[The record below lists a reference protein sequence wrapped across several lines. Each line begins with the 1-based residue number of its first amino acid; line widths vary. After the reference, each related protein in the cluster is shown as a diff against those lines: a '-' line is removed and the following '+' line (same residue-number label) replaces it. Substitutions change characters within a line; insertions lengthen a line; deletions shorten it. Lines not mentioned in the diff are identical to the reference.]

1 MGLIAFARD
10 FASDQDPRGASGP
23 FDGDRVP
30 GDALDSHHREPR
42 GLPVDDGR
50 EHPLVDAGRRSRP
63 HVCCGVCLDLSHL
76 VDGEPDRRLLRP
88 APEDDHPPLRAGGS
102 LAAKVGAEVDDDRR
116 LSPEAGDADD
126 RRSSVGYPR
135 HRLRHDNAVDPAG
148 LDSIPLVADPDR
160 QEADPVDRLRAV
172 TIPFSVVGVG
182 AHASPHPSRTAS
194 IASESATQVKTLRP
208 KLPVGINYLSG
219 RRIVQ
224 MVALSIWYG
233 AGATL
238 LLVGAVIFVVFA
250 VVRGDLGSPYYSLPP
265 LQALLGAVLYA
276 VLALAMLGEVTRLS
290 PAVLRYVGVFVTFP
304 IAVYYLGILAG
315 ASAVRRVTA
324 VSLVMIAVAA
334 AYVTTVTAANRRL
347 GLAGLSVAAV
357 LALVWSLVRRFDSSE
372 TESTLFYSLRDLTV
386 AALLAYPV
394 AYLLGPMWLGVL
406 VAGDFGIVHLAVNA
420 VFSLG
425 FLVLVVSRSYEIK
438 AATAGGP
445 APG

>member
-1 MGLIAFARD
+1 
-10 FASDQDPRGASGP
+10 
-23 FDGDRVP
+23 
-30 GDALDSHHREPR
+30 
-42 GLPVDDGR
+42 
-50 EHPLVDAGRRSRP
+50 
-63 HVCCGVCLDLSHL
+63 
-76 VDGEPDRRLLRP
+76 
-88 APEDDHPPLRAGGS
+88 
-102 LAAKVGAEVDDDRR
+102 
-116 LSPEAGDADD
+116 
-126 RRSSVGYPR
+126 
-135 HRLRHDNAVDPAG
+135 
-148 LDSIPLVADPDR
+148 
-160 QEADPVDRLRAV
+160 
-172 TIPFSVVGVG
+172 
-182 AHASPHPSRTAS
+182 
-194 IASESATQVKTLRP
+194 
-208 KLPVGINYLSG
+208 
-219 RRIVQ
+219 